1 MKNII
6 KRIDYAIGLFLVVFV
21 LFALI
26 YFSPVRTFINHH
38 YAETKE
44 CTVDSA
50 DAMRSAAENPNG
62 AFMGYMGMGMAQQA
76 GGVDTK
82 ALYEMG
88 QKQQVQE
95 ARSHQ
100 ESSQAAARSWTCP
113 DCQTSNT
120 GNFCSNCGKEKPAV
134 SAAKFCSN
142 CGWQVPD
149 PSNPPKFCPECGTA
163 F

>member
-50 DAMRSAAENPNG
+50 DAMRSGGPGSVASRTETVAVKTEECGDLWILDNNIEGRDEEKAANRLNEL
-62 AFMGYMGMGMAQQA
+62 Q
-76 GGVDTK
+76 
-82 ALYEMG
+82 G
-88 QKQQVQE
+88 QKVQFLIGPLSWNFGTVE
-95 ARSHQ
+95 AVGIIY
-100 ESSQAAARSWTCP
+100 P
-113 DCQTSNT
+113 D
-120 GNFCSNCGKEKPAV
+120 GVE
-134 SAAKFCSN
+134 
-142 CGWQVPD
+142 
-149 PSNPPKFCPECGTA
+149 
-163 F
+163 